1 MSKDLY
7 FISHAS
13 HEEHNAQNDLKSHIN
28 EFEADYIVQLCH
40 YLLKQGYSPSD
51 VTILSMYRGQL
62 LELKIQDFEGV
73 RVAAVDDFQGE
84 ENTIIILS
92 LVRSNSESKI
102 GFLKIENRVCVSLSR
117 AKEGLYI
124 IGNGSMLKDKDF
136 TKWPEILAYLER
148 ENCIGNGLPLYCQNH
163 PSDRDIMFKPDDFKK
178 TP

>member
-1 MSKDLY
+1 MKYGHVKGVSKDLY

-28 EFEADYIVQLCH
+28 EFEAEYIVQLWH

-62 LELKIQDFEGV
+62 LELKRRMKRQDFEGV

-92 LVRSNSESKI
+92 LVRSNPESKI
-102 GFLKIENRVCVSLSR
+102 GFLKIENHVCVSLSR

-124 IGNGSMLKDKDF
+124 IGNG
-136 TKWPEILAYLER
+136 
-148 ENCIGNGLPLYCQNH
+148 
-163 PSDRDIMFKPDDFKK
+163 
-178 TP
+178 